1 LQLNRIK
8 SILLSRIIKFYQ
20 KSSNLLISVSKID
33 RPQNVQTFSGSLI
46 SVAKSEIDLSES
58 SCAKN
63 CFTLS
68 INILK
73 EMGNMSL
80 LKENLAFLL
89 ITLSGFFVFAGYF
102 APFLFIPRRAQELKI
117 NEYAWLLS
125 IIGYFLDQN

>member
-1 LQLNRIK
+1 V
-8 SILLSRIIKFYQ
+8 
-20 KSSNLLISVSKID
+20 ISVPNLD
-33 RPQNVQTFSGSLI
+33 EQQNVQTFSGSLI
-46 SVAKSEIDLSES
+46 SVAKSEMDLSKSS

-63 CFTLS
+63 CFSLS
-68 INILK
+68 VNILK
-73 EMGNMSL
+73 EMANMSL

-125 IIGYFLDQN
+125 IIGLF

>member
-1 LQLNRIK
+1 MN
-8 SILLSRIIKFYQ
+8 SMP
-20 KSSNLLISVSKID
+20 KID
-33 RPQNVQTFSGSLI
+33 ERQNVQTFSGSLI
-46 SVAKSEIDLSES
+46 SVAKSEMDLSES
-58 SCAKN
+58 SCGKN
-63 CFTLS
+63 FLTIS

-73 EMGNMSL
+73 EMTNMSL

-125 IIGYFLDQN
+125 IIGFLFDDLKLISLLN